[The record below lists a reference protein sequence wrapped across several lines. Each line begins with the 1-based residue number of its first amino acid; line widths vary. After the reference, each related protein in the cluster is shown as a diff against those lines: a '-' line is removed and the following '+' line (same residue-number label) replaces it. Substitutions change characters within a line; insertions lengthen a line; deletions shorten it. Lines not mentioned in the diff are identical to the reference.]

1 MGGNISP
8 THYLMQLNLI
18 AMARSKSSDAWMKEH
33 FDDEFVARAQQEGYR
48 SRATYK
54 LLEVNDKDKLLK
66 RGMTVVDLG
75 AAPGGWSQV
84 VADIVGEEGMVV
96 ALDIL
101 PMDPLPGVEVLL
113 GDFQEAA
120 VFNHLLDT
128 LGGRPVDV
136 VMSDMAPNMS
146 GMRSIDQPRAIYLC
160 ELTLDLA
167 RSVLKPGGTMLL
179 KLFQGEG
186 SDEFIRECRNT
197 FRKVVIRKPA
207 ASRARSREVYVL
219 ALNYFVV

>member
-1 MGGNISP
+1 
-8 THYLMQLNLI
+8 
-18 AMARSKSSDAWMKEH
+18 MARSKSSEGWLKEH

-54 LLEVNDKDKLLK
+54 LLEINEKDQLLK

-75 AAPGGWSQV
+75 AAPGGWSQIA
-84 VADIVGEEGMVV
+84 ADIVADEGMVV
-96 ALDIL
+96 ALDLL
-101 PMDPLPGVEVLL
+101 PMDALPGVEVLE
-113 GDFQEAA
+113 GDFQEEE
-120 VFNHLLDT
+120 VFNQLLAT
-128 LGGRPVDV
+128 LDSRPVDL

-146 GMRSIDQPRAIYLC
+146 GMRSIDQPKAMYLC

-167 RSVLKPGGTMLL
+167 RNVLKPGGNMLL

-186 SDEFIRECRNT
+186 SEEFIKECRKN

-219 ALNYFVV
+219 ALNYFV

>member
-1 MGGNISP
+1 
-8 THYLMQLNLI
+8 
-18 AMARSKSSDAWMKEH
+18 MKEH

-48 SRATYK
+48 SRASYK
-54 LLEVNDKDKLLK
+54 LLEINEKDKLLK

-75 AAPGGWSQV
+75 AAPGGWSQI

-101 PMDPLPGVEVLL
+101 PMNPLPGVEVLQ
-113 GDFQEAA
+113 GDFQEEEA
-120 VFNHLLDT
+120 FNRLLDT
-128 LGGRPVDV
+128 LGGRPVDL

-146 GMRSIDQPRAIYLC
+146 GMRSVDQPRAMYLC

-167 RSVLKPGGTMLL
+167 RSVLKPGGNMLL

-186 SDEFIRECRNT
+186 SDEFVKECRNS

-219 ALNYFVV
+219 ALNYFV

>member
-1 MGGNISP
+1 
-8 THYLMQLNLI
+8 
-18 AMARSKSSDAWMKEH
+18 MARSKSSDGWLKEH

-54 LLEVNDKDKLLK
+54 LLEINEKDKLLK
-66 RGMTVVDLG
+66 HGMTVVDLG
-75 AAPGGWSQV
+75 AAPGGWSQI

-101 PMDPLPGVEVLL
+101 AMDPLPGVEVLQ
-113 GDFQEAA
+113 GDFQEEEA
-120 VFNHLLDT
+120 FNHLLAT
-128 LGGRPVDV
+128 LDGRPVDL

-146 GMRSIDQPRAIYLC
+146 GMRSVDQPRAMYLC

-167 RSVLKPGGTMLL
+167 RNVLKPGGNMLL

-186 SDEFIRECRNT
+186 SDEFVKECRKN

-219 ALNYFVV
+219 ALNYFV

>member
-1 MGGNISP
+1 
-8 THYLMQLNLI
+8 
-18 AMARSKSSDAWMKEH
+18 MARSKSSEEWLKEH
-33 FDDEFVARAQQEGYR
+33 FDDEFVVRAQQEGYR

-54 LLEVNDKDKLLK
+54 LLEINEKDKLLK

-75 AAPGGWSQV
+75 AAPGGWSQIT
-84 VADIVGEEGMVV
+84 ADIVGDDGMVV

-101 PMDPLPGVEVLL
+101 PMDALPGVEVLQ
-113 GDFQEAA
+113 GDFQDEE
-120 VFNHLLDT
+120 VFNRLLAT
-128 LGGRPVDV
+128 LDGRPVDI

-146 GMRSIDQPRAIYLC
+146 GMRSIDQPKAMYLC

-167 RSVLKPGGTMLL
+167 RNVLKPGGNMLL

-186 SDEFIRECRNT
+186 SDAFIKECRKS
-197 FRKVVIRKPA
+197 FRKIVIRKPA

-219 ALNYFVV
+219 ALNYFV

>member
-1 MGGNISP
+1 
-8 THYLMQLNLI
+8 
-18 AMARSKSSDAWMKEH
+18 MARSKSSDTWMKEH

-48 SRATYK
+48 SRASYK
-54 LLEVNDKDKLLK
+54 LLEINNKDKLIK
-66 RGMTVVDLG
+66 PGMTVVDLG
-75 AAPGGWSQV
+75 AAPGGWSQI

-101 PMDPLPGVEVLL
+101 PMDPLPGVEVLQ
-113 GDFQEAA
+113 GDFQEEEA
-120 VFNHLLDT
+120 FNRLLDT
-128 LGGRPVDV
+128 LRGRPVDL

-146 GMRSIDQPRAIYLC
+146 GMRSIDQPRAMYLC

-167 RSVLKPGGTMLL
+167 RSVLKPGGNMLL

-186 SDEFIRECRNT
+186 SDEFVRACRES

-219 ALNYFVV
+219 ALNYFV

>member
-1 MGGNISP
+1 
-8 THYLMQLNLI
+8 
-18 AMARSKSSDAWMKEH
+18 MARSKSSDEWLKEH
-33 FDDEFVARAQQEGYR
+33 FDDEYVARAQQEGYR

-54 LLEVNDKDKLLK
+54 LLELNEKDKLLK

-75 AAPGGWSQV
+75 AAPGGWSQIA
-84 VADIVGEEGMVV
+84 ADIVGDEGMVV

-101 PMDPLPGVEVLL
+101 PMDPLPRVEVLQ
-113 GDFQEAA
+113 GDFQEEEA
-120 VFNHLLDT
+120 FNRLLAT
-128 LGGRPVDV
+128 LDGRPVDI

-167 RSVLKPGGTMLL
+167 RNVLKPGGNMVI

-186 SDEFIRECRNT
+186 SDEFVKECRKN
-197 FRKVVIRKPA
+197 FRKIVIRKPA
-207 ASRARSREVYVL
+207 ASRARSREVYLL
-219 ALNYFVV
+219 ALNYFV

>member
-1 MGGNISP
+1 
-8 THYLMQLNLI
+8 
-18 AMARSKSSDAWMKEH
+18 MARSKSSDTWMKEH

-48 SRATYK
+48 SRASYK
-54 LLEVNDKDKLLK
+54 LLEINEKDKLLK
-66 RGMTVVDLG
+66 RGMTVIDLG
-75 AAPGGWSQV
+75 AAPGGWSQI

-101 PMDPLPGVEVLL
+101 AMDPLPGVEVLQ
-113 GDFQEAA
+113 GDFQEEET
-120 VFNHLLDT
+120 FNRLLDT
-128 LGGRPVDV
+128 LGGRPVDL

-146 GMRSIDQPRAIYLC
+146 GVRSIDQPRAMYLC

-167 RSVLKPGGTMLL
+167 RSVLKPGGNILL

-186 SDEFIRECRNT
+186 SDAFIKECRNS
-197 FRKVVIRKPA
+197 FRKVVIRKPV

-219 ALNYFVV
+219 ALNYFV